1 MKIPRRRKGKESEGV
16 GEPEI
21 KSEPVVTDKRKA
33 KEEKKEKEVRREK
46 GKRGLGQRKEN
57 WNRQGRSCLLEMR
70 LWGLEHC

>member
-33 KEEKKEKEVRREK
+33 KEEKKK
-46 GKRGLGQRKEN
+46 KR
-57 WNRQGRSCLLEMR
+57 
-70 LWGLEHC
+70 